1 VNAQWEH
8 NWRSSPHGRRVYE
21 LTPTPIKK
29 VLRVHQGLHQALST
43 AIIQLRTGKIGL
55 RHYLYQQGVLNVPD
69 ADCQC
74 GKATQT
80 VQHVLL
86 TYPLLKSLRKEIFS
100 RRFRGPEGEGSLKK
114 ILNTPKLA
122 IRAAKFMVRTGLLGQ
137 FRAVDRVEIDQ
148 AEH

>member
-1 VNAQWEH
+1 M
-8 NWRSSPHGRRVYE
+8 
-21 LTPTPIKK
+21 
-29 VLRVHQGLHQALST
+29 

-55 RHYLYQQGVLNVPD
+55 QHYLYQQGVPNVPD

-86 TYPLLKSLRKEIFS
+86 AYPLLKSLREEIFS
-100 RRFRGPEGEGSLKK
+100 RRFRGLEGKGSLKK
-114 ILNTPKLA
+114 ILNTPKLT
-122 IRAAKFMVRTGLLGQ
+122 IRAAKFMVCMGLLRQ
-137 FRAVDRVEIDQ
+137 FRAVDRAEIDQ